1 MYMYL
6 QCICFLH
13 TFLVAL
19 EKHDHTE
26 KDVDSLVIVH
36 AMAWGAVERDSMRC
50 HGINWSD
57 DGVLSKIRNPDMHA
71 SGFRFPL
78 YTLDPLSNQSVL
90 PKIRVRLD

>member
-26 KDVDSLVIVH
+26 KDADSLVIVH
-36 AMAWGAVERDSMRC
+36 AMALGAVERDNICC
-50 HGINWSD
+50 HSSD
-57 DGVLSKIRNPDMHA
+57 DGVLSVHGKIRNPDMHA
-71 SGFRFPL
+71 SGL
-78 YTLDPLSNQSVL
+78 
-90 PKIRVRLD
+90 